1 MNATFYVIT
10 ADSDGPYQCCMS
22 WAQLRI
28 LQGRGDDIGSH
39 TINHPKLTNLTKAR
53 AKQEVCGSRNDMLRN
68 SIDDPESFA
77 YPYGSYNRASEKV
90 VARCGFTNARQGG
103 GISSS
108 STTPGPPWAET
119 LPAKDREA
127 VRTIAVD
134 GANPIKLLDLENYV
148 IKAAAHGGGWL
159 PITFHEVCDAY
170 APDFSHCMS
179 TYGPIWD
186 TVLGQFLDWLHN
198 AGHARGAP
206 AGVVVRT
213 MRWAMNTVNGP
224 DTTPP
229 STSAQCD
236 GSPCQVAAYPGPVSV
251 SLSATDPG
259 GVGVAKTY
267 YTVDGSI
274 PNTTSEVYQTQLT
287 VRRSG
292 RIKFFSVDSGGN
304 AEKVKTVTV
313 EIG

>member
-1 MNATFYVIT
+1 MKWGAKVPPASWGGKNLQWLFWHSRGGRARQTVVVSLALLAAVGLAFMTRATLSGNGGNAAAAQSRQVPGYPPRTVVSLTFDDAYENQWRYAVPLLRSHHMNATFYVIT

-206 AGVVVRT
+206 C
-213 MRWAMNTVNGP
+213 
-224 DTTPP
+224 PP
-229 STSAQCD
+229 WLCYA
-236 GSPCQVAAYPGPVSV
+236 
-251 SLSATDPG
+251 
-259 GVGVAKTY
+259 
-267 YTVDGSI
+267 
-274 PNTTSEVYQTQLT
+274 N
-287 VRRSG
+287 
-292 RIKFFSVDSGGN
+292 
-304 AEKVKTVTV
+304 
-313 EIG
+313 